1 MDKKIL
7 GALSFFCFAV
17 AIALAL
23 VMLVGCSSGDDQGT
37 IGGAGDERSDRVRD
51 GGPTKKAT
59 MPNQDGGKTA
69 PTTTSSGA
77 CSKDYSSYGTR
88 NGGRQAWRIP
98 QKGPEFGSRVK
109 VVFSNGHTVMVPN
122 TSRNY
127 RESDGFVFKPGI
139 GPNGEGDDDTGTAH
153 GGVYLHAPY
162 GNHSQMAKICSM

>member
-1 MDKKIL
+1 MERKTLAKV
-7 GALSFFCFAV
+7 AAWCFSVAV
-17 AIALAL
+17 AVLL
-23 VMLVGCSSGDDQGT
+23 LLLVGCSSDDDQGT

-51 GGPTKKAT
+51 GGSTKKAT
-59 MPNQDGGKTA
+59 MPNQDGSKPA
-69 PTTTSSGA
+69 PTTSSGT
-77 CSKDYSSYGTR
+77 CSKDYASYGTR

-98 QKGPEFGSRVK
+98 QKGPEFGSRAK

-139 GPNGEGDDDTGTAH
+139 GPNGDGADNTGTAH

-162 GNHSQMAKICSM
+162 GNHSTMAKICSI